1 MKLSKKELNNISYLD
16 DSKVVLFSFEKI
28 TCGDNFEA
36 NMICYVLVVINTILL
51 LHGDR
56 MFQ

>member
-1 MKLSKKELNNISYLD
+1 MTL
-16 DSKVVLFSFEKI
+16 SKVVLFSLEKI
-28 TCGDNFEA
+28 TSEDNFEA
-36 NMICYVLVVINTILL
+36 MICYVLVVINTILL

>member
-16 DSKVVLFSFEKI
+16 DSKVVLFSLEKI
-28 TCGDNFEA
+28 TSEDNFEA
-36 NMICYVLVVINTILL
+36 MICYVLVVINTILL